1 MLPERSW
8 ESLLEWREEML
19 LAGQSLAMPRII
31 SEQRVAIAKEE
42 GDVADKG
49 EIGEKESEEMEAN
62 LADSERGEED
72 EKTEASYITQQTIVN
87 AIKSGKFQPQIKSN
101 VKTKI
106 DFKNIFSNNQHIST
120 TNAIEDIKNKNI
132 KSVET
137 RLESQECKVSELI
150 KTVEKMCFASATMME
165 QFTKIIQEV
174 K

>member
-1 MLPERSW
+1 MFKLNQNHKGEDIYIEIKEEALIIITELGGEYITEKRMLPERSW

-19 LAGQSLAMPRII
+19 LAGQPLAMPRII

-87 AIKSGKFQPQIKSN
+87 AIKS
-101 VKTKI
+101 
-106 DFKNIFSNNQHIST
+106 
-120 TNAIEDIKNKNI
+120 
-132 KSVET
+132 VET